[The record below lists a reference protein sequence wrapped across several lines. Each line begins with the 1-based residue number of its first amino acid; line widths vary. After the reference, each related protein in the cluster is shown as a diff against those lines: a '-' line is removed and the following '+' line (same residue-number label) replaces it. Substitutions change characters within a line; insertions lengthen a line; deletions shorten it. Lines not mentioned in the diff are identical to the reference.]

1 MKTTNVSRI
10 TNLILSTASLLLLLS
25 STVNA
30 ENLSQIYELAKQNDP
45 KFKSAKALLDSAY
58 ESVKITRGNFMPD
71 VGLTASY
78 TENDTDNV
86 TSPDGGTTYYAI
98 NLTQPIYRSD
108 INANHS
114 LNKNYVL
121 QAEADFAE
129 AEQELIIR
137 VATQYFAVL
146 GAQDNFDFTQAELKA
161 NARQLEQTKQ
171 RFEVGLVAITDVH
184 EAQARYDL
192 SVANNIEAENKL
204 NNEIEAMRAITG
216 QYHSGLSPLKSEEEL
231 ENTSALQAPEPN
243 DIEYWTKLA
252 LEQNKTLLSS
262 QYKSAQS
269 RDGVNV
275 QKAGHK
281 PRLDFTASSS
291 RSDSDNGTYDNTSM
305 GIQFSMNLFNGGS
318 TSAAVRQAEDYLTQ
332 SMELL
337 ETARRD
343 TQRNA
348 RNSFLGVQAAVSQV
362 KALKQAVVSSES
374 RLKASEAGYEVG
386 TRTTVDV
393 LDARR
398 ELFDSQRRYS
408 RARYDY
414 ILVKLKLEQTVGN
427 LNLEDVNNV
436 NGWLQ

>member
-1 MKTTNVSRI
+1 
-10 TNLILSTASLLLLLS
+10 
-25 STVNA
+25 
-30 ENLSQIYELAKQNDP
+30 
-45 KFKSAKALLDSAY
+45 
-58 ESVKITRGNFMPD
+58 
-71 VGLTASY
+71 
-78 TENDTDNV
+78 
-86 TSPDGGTTYYAI
+86 
-98 NLTQPIYRSD
+98 
-108 INANHS
+108 
-114 LNKNYVL
+114 
-121 QAEADFAE
+121 
-129 AEQELIIR
+129 
-137 VATQYFAVL
+137 
-146 GAQDNFDFTQAELKA
+146 
-161 NARQLEQTKQ
+161 
-171 RFEVGLVAITDVH
+171 
-184 EAQARYDL
+184 
-192 SVANNIEAENKL
+192 
-204 NNEIEAMRAITG
+204 MRAITG